1 MFITIFYKC
10 SQLIEYTTL
19 VTAFYF
25 INWILLTEMR
35 CQIVTE
41 HLIILNLLDIIIPD
55 NLELDNDITSH
66 FVIHKY
72 VKNSIQI
79 VLYLLLKVHNLLN
92 NSLYM

>member
-1 MFITIFYKC
+1 
-10 SQLIEYTTL
+10 
-19 VTAFYF
+19 
-25 INWILLTEMR
+25 MR

-41 HLIILNLLDIIIPD
+41 HLIILHLLDIIPN
-55 NLELDNDITSH
+55 NLELDDDITSH

-79 VLYLLLKVHNLLN
+79 VLYLLLKVHHVLN